1 MEDTANKINIIN
13 PDKGPTSFSF
23 SEYFYNKIDLVP
35 ILEQSLEKMKKFI
48 EFILS
53 KLGKFCENKEEK
65 QNAYLS
71 EKIFDFMID
80 NSEKLGIVFFYQL
93 LKEEKFINILI
104 NLFFEDIFIA
114 QIKKLLEKI
123 IYIFNID
130 YKHAEINNPLNS
142 LYNDFIN
149 CGIIEQNDLKENE
162 ARESLTEEEKMFF
175 ELESS
180 QILWEKYRKNGI
192 EEDANNFLEDLLSG
206 CEKLLDQIKEEEKL
220 SPARIEYYNLK
231 INEIKNFKNTKNK
244 EEENKKNIKEKNKN
258 IFDIDFNF
266 ENEEEEEE
274 ENEEIKTQEEIKDD
288 IRELRKKS
296 LKDRTYFYK
305 DELIKEDEDEYIE
318 YKNYY
323 FPLKEKQKELE
334 RQLCAFLNT
343 NGGRIYIGVNDK
355 KMVKGVVTNK
365 KLSFYESIIL
375 NLTKNFYPKIDPKD
389 YFKFYALPIK
399 NNCNGKILDNLYIF
413 KIIIKR
419 GDPTELY
426 SIFDNNG
433 LNIATRQAGQCPN
446 LKASEIHEKII
457 ERKNMKKIPQNHIIN
472 DDIVDF
478 NDPEPLINKKIIKNE
493 NKKEI
498 LFIPKSKDYNW
509 HNYYKKNNNK
519 NNNNNKSNKNNNFKT
534 NKNNKNKINNNN
546 INYNNNI
553 NDNFIGFE
561 KKKNK
566 KKKKKNEDKNKQVRL
581 FITNIDKNAIVEEM
595 NDLFK
600 PFKCKNLEFYENQ
613 DNKSAQMDFDKE
625 ADADD
630 FINTF
635 SGFTTG
641 KNRIKLQK
649 TFI

>member
-1 MEDTANKINIIN
+1 MIFHTAHQKYYKNNINQLCN
-13 PDKGPTSFSF
+13 FYKGLQTHNILIASWKSNI
-23 SEYFYNKIDLVP
+23 YNKIDLVP

-244 EEENKKNIKEKNKN
+244 EEENKKKCEKSDYAGVTRFISSEPETAAGKPQKG
-258 IFDIDFNF
+258 IWSL
-266 ENEEEEEE
+266 
-274 ENEEIKTQEEIKDD
+274 
-288 IRELRKKS
+288 LRPV
-296 LKDRTYFYK
+296 L
-305 DELIKEDEDEYIE
+305 
-318 YKNYY
+318 
-323 FPLKEKQKELE
+323 
-334 RQLCAFLNT
+334 
-343 NGGRIYIGVNDK
+343 
-355 KMVKGVVTNK
+355 
-365 KLSFYESIIL
+365 
-375 NLTKNFYPKIDPKD
+375 
-389 YFKFYALPIK
+389 
-399 NNCNGKILDNLYIF
+399 
-413 KIIIKR
+413 
-419 GDPTELY
+419 
-426 SIFDNNG
+426 
-433 LNIATRQAGQCPN
+433 
-446 LKASEIHEKII
+446 
-457 ERKNMKKIPQNHIIN
+457 
-472 DDIVDF
+472 
-478 NDPEPLINKKIIKNE
+478 
-493 NKKEI
+493 
-498 LFIPKSKDYNW
+498 
-509 HNYYKKNNNK
+509 
-519 NNNNNKSNKNNNFKT
+519 
-534 NKNNKNKINNNN
+534 
-546 INYNNNI
+546 
-553 NDNFIGFE
+553 
-561 KKKNK
+561 
-566 KKKKKNEDKNKQVRL
+566 
-581 FITNIDKNAIVEEM
+581 
-595 NDLFK
+595 
-600 PFKCKNLEFYENQ
+600 
-613 DNKSAQMDFDKE
+613 
-625 ADADD
+625 
-630 FINTF
+630 
-635 SGFTTG
+635 
-641 KNRIKLQK
+641 
-649 TFI
+649 